1 MNEKPV
7 LWLLSVVIVV
17 SSGVKDA
24 AGVTIT
30 KYASGAHRSTI
41 ITSRIVIVWI
51 ISVAAGFEK
60 FLPLQVI
67 GFVVLVSGILV
78 YNEIVI
84 VPLKSMREGTKQ
96 ERINQ
101 TKHEEQAEQELPQ
114 QR

>member
-1 MNEKPV
+1 MNEKPI
-7 LWLLSVVIVV
+7 LWLLSLVIVV

-51 ISVAAGFEK
+51 ISVTADLEK

-67 GFVVLVSGILV
+67 GFVILVSGILV
-78 YNEIVI
+78 YNEII
-84 VPLKSMREGTKQ
+84 IIPLKSMNEGTKQ
-96 ERINQ
+96 ERINKIKQ
-101 TKHEEQAEQELPQ
+101 EE
-114 QR
+114 

>member
-7 LWLLSVVIVV
+7 LWLLSLVIVV

-51 ISVAAGFEK
+51 ISIAAGLEK

-67 GFVVLVSGILV
+67 GFVILVSGILV
-78 YNEIVI
+78 YNEII
-84 VPLKSMREGTKQ
+84 IIPLKSMKEGIRQ
-96 ERINQ
+96 DHINQ
-101 TKHEEQAEQELPQ
+101 VQHEKQGEQELPQ
-114 QR
+114 KR